1 MTEAWPSEA
10 VVQVPGD
17 GERYWSPVE
26 TMPPEDRAELILRK
40 LRGQV
45 EYAWERS
52 PFYRRLWSEA
62 GVGPETLT
70 SLDDLARFPFVTK
83 DLLRGDQEAHSP
95 YGSNLCVEP
104 GDIERIYGSSGT
116 TGPPTVFAVSGG
128 DWRRIGAAH
137 ARIMWSFGVR
147 PSDTVF
153 LGAIFSLYMGSWGAQ
168 AGAVA
173 LGAAS
178 ISHGAGVP
186 GQTERAIE
194 FLQTLRPSVFYGTPS
209 YALHL
214 AKVAR
219 ERDTDPASFG
229 FRLMFF
235 SGEPGAGIPAT
246 KQRIEATFGAA
257 AIDTGSMA
265 EMAPWMTNAECAE
278 RAGMHLWEDIVY
290 TELVDPETL
299 EPLDG
304 DGEGVP
310 VYTHLERTSQP
321 MIRLFSGDLAR
332 VTSDPCPCGRTYR
345 RLPDGIYGRV
355 DDMLIVRGVNVYPR
369 AIENAINRVPGVGS
383 EYRIVVERPDELDV
397 LLLEVEAE
405 DEAAAAVVAE
415 SVKLAI
421 GLSPKVIVCQPG
433 SLPTTEFKSRRVSDR
448 RRPEALEATTTSSRR
463 EP

>member
-1 MTEAWPSEA
+1 MTDARPSEPSLR
-10 VVQVPGD
+10 VPGE

-26 TMPPEDRAELILRK
+26 TMPPEDRAQIILRK
-40 LRGQV
+40 LRWQV
-45 EYAWERS
+45 AYAWERS
-52 PFYRRLWSEA
+52 PFYRRLWSDA
-62 GVGPETLT
+62 GVGPDALE
-70 SLDDLARFPFVTK
+70 SLADLARFPFVTK
-83 DLLRGDQEAHSP
+83 DLIRADQEAHQP
-95 YGSNLCVEP
+95 YGSNLCISPDE
-104 GDIERIYGSSGT
+104 IERIYGSSGT
-116 TGPPTVFAVSGG
+116 TGRPTVFAISAG
-128 DWRRIGAAH
+128 DWARIGAAH

-168 AGAVA
+168 AGAIA

-194 FLQTLRPSVFYGTPS
+194 FLRTLRPSVFYGTPS

-219 ERDTDPASFG
+219 ARDTDPALFG
-229 FRLMFF
+229 FRIMFF

-246 KQRIEATFGAA
+246 KRRIEETFGAA

-278 RAGMHLWEDIVY
+278 RAGMHLWEDVVY
-290 TELVDPETL
+290 TEIVDPETL
-299 EPLDG
+299 EPVD

-310 VYTHLERTSQP
+310 VYTHLERTAQP
-321 MIRLFSGDLAR
+321 MIRLLSGDLAR
-332 VTSDPCPCGRTYR
+332 VTTDPCLCGRTYR
-345 RLPDGIYGRV
+345 RLPDGVYGRV

-369 AIENAINRVPGVGS
+369 AIEDAIGRVPGVGS

-397 LLLEVEAE
+397 LLLEVEA
-405 DEAAAAVVAE
+405 DDHGVAAVVAD

-421 GLSPKVIVCQPG
+421 GLSPQVTVCPPG
-433 SLPTTEFKSRRVSDR
+433 SLPTTEFKSRRVTDR
-448 RRPEALEATTTSSRR
+448 RDSPLEATTRR
-463 EP
+463 ES

>member
-1 MTEAWPSEA
+1 VSSWPSELE
-10 VVQVPGD
+10 VRVPAD

-26 TMPPEDRAELILRK
+26 TMDPEQRAELVLRK

-45 EYAWERS
+45 AYAWERS

-62 GVGPETLT
+62 GVSPDTLT
-70 SLDDLARFPFVTK
+70 TLADLARFPFVTK
-83 DLLRGDQEAHSP
+83 ELIRADQEEHPP
-95 YGSNLCVEP
+95 YGSYLCIPPEEVA
-104 GDIERIYGSSGT
+104 RIFGTSGT
-116 TGPPTVFAVSGG
+116 TGRPTLFAISAG
-128 DWRRIGAAH
+128 DWARIGAAH

-153 LGAIFSLYMGSWGAQ
+153 IGAIFSLYMGSWGAH
-168 AGAVA
+168 AGTVS
-173 LGAAS
+173 LGAAALP
-178 ISHGAGVP
+178 HGAGAP

-194 FLQTLRPSVFYGTPS
+194 LLSTLRPSVFYGTPS

-214 AKVAR
+214 ARVAR
-219 ERDTDPASFG
+219 ERDADPVSFG
-229 FRLMFF
+229 FRIMFF

-246 KQRIEATFGAA
+246 KRRIEEAFGAVA
-257 AIDTGSMA
+257 TDTGSMA
-265 EMAPWMTNAECAE
+265 EMTPWMSNAECAE
-278 RAGMHLWEDIVY
+278 RTGMHLWDDVVY

-332 VTSDPCPCGRTYR
+332 VTAEPCPCGRTYR

-369 AIENAINRVPGVGS
+369 AIEDAIGRVPGVGS

-397 LLLEVEAE
+397 LSLEVEA
-405 DEAAAAVVAE
+405 DDGAAAAAVAE

-421 GLSPKVIVCQPG
+421 GLSPHVIVSPPG
-433 SLPTTEFKSRRVSDR
+433 SLPTTEFKSRRVTDR
-448 RRPEALEATTTSSRR
+448 REQALEATTG
-463 EP
+463 EA